1 MHSINTSL
9 FFPKGIG
16 SPGPEGLFKALP
28 SESHQGGKA
37 MSRSVGVQGVRHSV
51 VLVSRYGARVSYF
64 CITY

>member
-9 FFPKGIG
+9 FFPKGIK

-37 MSRSVGVQGVRHSV
+37 MSRSVGLQGVRHSV
-51 VLVSRYGARVSYF
+51 VLVS
-64 CITY
+64 